1 MTTTNTPPPAA
12 GRKLPTNQV
21 VPLMTALLVAVF
33 AFQLNASM
41 LAPALHTMEMDL
53 NATTAQIGMTQTA
66 FFTAAAVFALFM
78 PRWGD
83 LIGRRK
89 VLVWM
94 MIVTVIGSVVAA
106 LATNVTMLFIGR
118 VIQGVS
124 GPTVA
129 LTSVMLRQAVR
140 EEKQFAFL
148 VGILTS
154 VNGGIAGIDAIL
166 GGWLTDAF
174 GFRSL
179 FWVIGASALI
189 AVFAV
194 RYGVPETKSD
204 QLQPMDWKGVVGLVV
219 GVGLVLTALN
229 MAGELAAA
237 NWFMVILLLVVGI
250 VSLVWFWRTE
260 KASPHPL
267 MSTDLLSQRRTWALL
282 LTTTL
287 TMTGVFAVMNGL
299 VPNLAQDPAAG
310 PGMSA
315 GVVSWWTLT
324 PYALAGLAMG
334 PISGW
339 LAGRVGYKIIL
350 QIGIAGAAL
359 SVLFG
364 TVVVG
369 NATHAMLLAMSLL
382 AGITYAGMANIMLGS
397 LGVVLAPKHNQGYLP
412 GLNGGAFN
420 LGAGL
425 SFTIIFA
432 VFTATGGSY
441 RAGMIAGAILL
452 GCAFAASFLIP
463 KPETVPDTIAAEDL
477 AARA

>member
-1 MTTTNTPPPAA
+1 MTTNTTPQPAA
-12 GRKLPTNQV
+12 GQELPTNQV

-41 LAPALHTMEMDL
+41 LAPALATMETEL
-53 NATTAQIGMTQTA
+53 NATTSQIGMTQTA
-66 FFTAAAVFALFM
+66 FFTAAALFALFM

-89 VLVWM
+89 VLVGM
-94 MIVTVIGSVVAA
+94 MVVTVIGSVVAA

-154 VNGGIAGIDAIL
+154 VNGGIAGVDALL
-166 GGWLTDAF
+166 GGWLTSAF

-179 FWVIGASALI
+179 FWVIGAAALI

-194 RYGVPETKSD
+194 RYGVPETKSSE
-204 QLQPMDWKGVVGLVV
+204 LQPMDWKGVVTLVV
-219 GVGLVLTALN
+219 AVGTILTALN
-229 MAGELAAA
+229 EAGALAAA
-237 NWFMVILLLVVGI
+237 NWFVVIILLVIGAVALVV
-250 VSLVWFWRTE
+250 FWRAE
-260 KASPHPL
+260 KASTHPL

-299 VPNLAQDPAAG
+299 VPNLAQDDVAG
-310 PGMSA
+310 PGLSA

-324 PYALAGLAMG
+324 PYALAGLIMG
-334 PISGW
+334 PVSGW

-359 SVLFG
+359 SVFLG
-364 TVVVG
+364 LVVVDHPTRG
-369 NATHAMLLAMSLL
+369 MLLLMSVL
-382 AGITYAGMANIMLGS
+382 AGITYAGMGNIMLGS

-425 SFTIIFA
+425 SFTVVFA
-432 VFTATGGSY
+432 VFSALDGSY
-441 RAGMIAGAILL
+441 RAGMIAGAVLL
-452 GCAFAASFLIP
+452 ACAFAASFLIP
-463 KPETVPDTIAAEDL
+463 KPETVPDTLAAEDL

>member
-1 MTTTNTPPPAA
+1 MTTNTTPQPAA
-12 GRKLPTNQV
+12 GQKLPTNQV

-41 LAPALHTMEMDL
+41 LAPALATMETEL
-53 NATTAQIGMTQTA
+53 NATTSQIGMTQTA
-66 FFTAAAVFALFM
+66 FFTAAALFALFM

-89 VLVWM
+89 VLVGM
-94 MIVTVIGSVVAA
+94 MVVTVIGSVVAA

-154 VNGGIAGIDAIL
+154 VNGGIAGVDALL
-166 GGWLTDAF
+166 GGWLTSAF

-179 FWVIGASALI
+179 FWVIGAAALI

-194 RYGVPETKSD
+194 RYGVPETKSSE
-204 QLQPMDWKGVVGLVV
+204 LQPMDWKGVVTLVV
-219 GVGLVLTALN
+219 AVGTILTALN
-229 MAGELAAA
+229 EAGALAAA
-237 NWFMVILLLVVGI
+237 NWFVVIILLVIGAVALVV
-250 VSLVWFWRTE
+250 FWRAE
-260 KASPHPL
+260 KASTHPL

-299 VPNLAQDPAAG
+299 VPNLAQDDVAG
-310 PGMSA
+310 PGLSA

-324 PYALAGLAMG
+324 PYALAGLIMG
-334 PISGW
+334 PVSGW

-359 SVLFG
+359 SVFLG
-364 TVVVG
+364 LVVVDHPTRG
-369 NATHAMLLAMSLL
+369 MLLLMSVL
-382 AGITYAGMANIMLGS
+382 AGITYAGMGNIMLGS

-425 SFTIIFA
+425 SFTVVFA
-432 VFTATGGSY
+432 VFSALDGSY
-441 RAGMIAGAILL
+441 RAGMIAGAVLL
-452 GCAFAASFLIP
+452 ACAFAASFLIP
-463 KPETVPDTIAAEDL
+463 KPETVPDTLAAEDL

>member
-1 MTTTNTPPPAA
+1 
-12 GRKLPTNQV
+12 
-21 VPLMTALLVAVF
+21 MTALLVAVF

-41 LAPALHTMEMDL
+41 LAPALHTMEIEL

-94 MIVTVIGSVVAA
+94 MVVTVIGSIVAA

-179 FWVIGASALI
+179 FCVIGAAALI

-194 RYGVPETKSD
+194 CYGVPETKSD

-237 NWFMVILLLVVGI
+237 NWFMVIL
-250 VSLVWFWRTE
+250 SLI
-260 KASPHPL
+260 H
-267 MSTDLLSQRRTWALL
+267 
-282 LTTTL
+282 
-287 TMTGVFAVMNGL
+287 
-299 VPNLAQDPAAG
+299 
-310 PGMSA
+310 
-315 GVVSWWTLT
+315 
-324 PYALAGLAMG
+324 
-334 PISGW
+334 I
-339 LAGRVGYKIIL
+339 
-350 QIGIAGAAL
+350 
-359 SVLFG
+359 
-364 TVVVG
+364 
-369 NATHAMLLAMSLL
+369 
-382 AGITYAGMANIMLGS
+382 
-397 LGVVLAPKHNQGYLP
+397 
-412 GLNGGAFN
+412 
-420 LGAGL
+420 
-425 SFTIIFA
+425 
-432 VFTATGGSY
+432 
-441 RAGMIAGAILL
+441 
-452 GCAFAASFLIP
+452 
-463 KPETVPDTIAAEDL
+463 
-477 AARA
+477 